1 MLNQIEKLESDIR
14 DLKFMLDEIFKTK
27 RLMKSSTKAAK
38 NKVEKYIL
46 KTIEDKENIIRMLR
60 MQD

>member
-14 DLKFMLDEIFKTK
+14 DFKFMLDEIFKTK
-27 RLMKSSTKAAK
+27 RLMKSSTKTAK
-38 NKVEKYIL
+38 DKVKKYIL
-46 KTIEDKENIIRMLR
+46 KTIEDKENTIRMLR